1 MPIRSQR
8 LLYAITVLLAS
19 LVAGCKEQSSPSQTL
34 SSPSPATASAPATNN
49 VNAVPAANATAS
61 SSDKRPIDAC
71 KLLTGEEIKSIQSDT
86 LKDATLSPTG
96 SDAFITSQCFYATTN
111 FVNSVS
117 LKVSQQSSNSGA
129 ENIRE
134 FWKER
139 FGSAGSNEKEREKE
153 REKKS
158 ERERERDRDKKAK
171 ATEEEEEE
179 RTPPERVNGIGD
191 EAYAVGNAKMGALYV
206 LKGDKFLRISI
217 GGSHSQPERI
227 KKMKT
232 LAQYVIKRF

>member
-8 LLYAITVLLAS
+8 LLYAVTVLLAS
-19 LVAGCKEQSSPSQTL
+19 LVAGCREQSSTSQTL
-34 SSPSPATASAPATNN
+34 SSPSPANASAPATNA
-49 VNAVPAANATAS
+49 VNAASATNANAS
-61 SSDKRPIDAC
+61 SSDKGAIDAC

-86 LKDATLSPTG
+86 LKNTTLSPLASG
-96 SDAFITSQCFYATTN
+96 AFITSQCFYATTN

-117 LKVSQQSSNSGA
+117 LKVTQQSSNAGA

-153 REKKS
+153 G
-158 ERERERDRDKKAK
+158 ERERDRDKKAK
-171 ATEEEEEE
+171 VTEEEEEE
-179 RTPPERVNGIGD
+179 ERAPPERVNGIGD

-206 LKGDKFLRISI
+206 LKGDKFVRISI

>member
-1 MPIRSQR
+1 VN
-8 LLYAITVLLAS
+8 A
-19 LVAGCKEQSSPSQTL
+19 
-34 SSPSPATASAPATNN
+34 APATN
-49 VNAVPAANATAS
+49 ANAS
-61 SSDKRPIDAC
+61 SSDKAAIDAC

-86 LKDATLSPTG
+86 LKDTTLSPPAG
-96 SDAFITSQCFYATTN
+96 GAFITSQCFYATSN

-117 LKVSQQSSNSGA
+117 LKVTQQSSTAGA

-139 FGSAGSNEKEREKE
+139 FGSAGSEEKEREKE
-153 REKKS
+153 RKKER
-158 ERERERDRDKKAK
+158 ERERERDREKKSK
-171 ATEEEEEE
+171 ATEEEEEEE